1 MRLAIFLII
10 ILVCGCTE
18 KEATT
23 SQTVPQQTIGQEKMD
38 DNVILET
45 SLGDIEIQLD
55 RERSPKTVENF
66 YAYVDDGS
74 YDGTSFHRV
83 ISNFMIQ
90 GGGFLPNG
98 DKKKTRSP
106 IKLESDNGLKNL
118 KLTLAMARTNDPN
131 SATNQFFIN
140 VKDNT
145 NLDYN
150 PQNPGYAVFG
160 KVVGGSDIVEKIRYV
175 KTGSKGPYQDWPQD
189 DVLIKRA
196 YRKG

>member
-74 YDGTSFHRV
+74 YDGTIFH
-83 ISNFMIQ
+83 
-90 GGGFLPNG
+90 
-98 DKKKTRSP
+98 
-106 IKLESDNGLKNL
+106 
-118 KLTLAMARTNDPN
+118 NDPN